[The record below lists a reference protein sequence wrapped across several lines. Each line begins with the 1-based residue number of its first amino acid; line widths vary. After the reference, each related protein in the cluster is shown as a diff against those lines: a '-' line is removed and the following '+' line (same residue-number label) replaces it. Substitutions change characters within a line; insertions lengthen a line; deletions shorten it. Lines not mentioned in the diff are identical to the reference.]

1 MTLNLKRVSKYQD
14 FSSKSF
20 LSMYCV
26 LNIMLLC
33 VVNNSSSYSHGDF
46 WMLISVTLTSVV
58 SVGLFLLKRLQD

>member
-1 MTLNLKRVSKYQD
+1 MILNLKRVSKYQD

-26 LNIMLLC
+26 RNIMLLC
-33 VVNNSSSYSHGDF
+33 AVNNSSSYSHGDF
-46 WMLISVTLTSVV
+46 WMLISVTSIV